1 MNEMIS
7 GISEVEVCL
16 DIKNVVRRQ
25 GIREYANTRAEIK
38 KVIADMIRLVEDNH
52 LVRGRFV
59 YQLHPVQSLDRQTIS
74 VKEGVVLHGVALA
87 PLESASELAVIVCTI
102 GDRLEHMA
110 SDYFAAKEPLKGLLL
125 DGIASAAV
133 DYVSQQACGAISKYA
148 SSRGS
153 CSSSPVSPGMPGM
166 DIRELASLFKLVDA
180 GKIGVTLTTSGIM
193 LPRKSL
199 AMISGIGK
207 GMFNL
212 TQAEVCR
219 RCPISRTCPHR
230 VMEKSRKRGNNGQ
243 S

>member
-1 MNEMIS
+1 MIS
-7 GISEVEVCL
+7 ETREVQVCL
-16 DIKNVVRRQ
+16 DIKNVARRQ

-38 KVIADMIRLVEDNH
+38 KVIGDMIRLVEDNH
-52 LVRGRFV
+52 LVRGRFI
-59 YQLHPVQSLDRQTIS
+59 YHLHPIQSIDRHTIS
-74 VKEGVVLHGVALA
+74 VNESVVLRGTALSS
-87 PLESASELAVIVCTI
+87 LESSSELAVIVCTI

-148 SSRGS
+148 SSRGLQ
-153 CSSSPVSPGMPGM
+153 SSSPVSPGMPGM
-166 DIRELASLFKLVDA
+166 DIRELASLFKLVDG
-180 GKIGVTLTTSGIM
+180 GKIGVTLSMSGIM

-199 AMISGIGK
+199 AMISGIGT
-207 GMFNL
+207 GMLNL

-219 RCPISRTCPHR
+219 RCPINQTCPHR
-230 VMEKSRKRGNNGQ
+230 VMEKSRKTRKRKNDDQ